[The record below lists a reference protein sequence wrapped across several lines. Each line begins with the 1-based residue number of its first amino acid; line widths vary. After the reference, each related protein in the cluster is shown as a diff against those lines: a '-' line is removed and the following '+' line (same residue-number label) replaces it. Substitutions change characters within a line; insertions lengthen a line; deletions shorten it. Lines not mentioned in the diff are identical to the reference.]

1 MMLLKRFLYI
11 ASFLVA
17 SVFSPNLIAQESL
30 DDFILT
36 AFEDLNLQQYESQIQ
51 FLTKRTYSLPLIDK
65 LEARFDNDD
74 LTREDQEYALRLKPT
89 NPWKIRRNNALFNA
103 SKLELQA
110 EKKILVNEN
119 LYRRYELALGYLI
132 EKEAKIIA
140 YAKLNIIN
148 QMATIFSENQQSVLF
163 DPKNYVGIKLKQIDV
178 LSTISEIKQ
187 ASNFYTQHISTILQ
201 TNQFNWDNTELIS
214 VDKIESHAED
224 IINGQ
229 LSSSEAQLLASK
241 VDVAKKEVRLANS
254 DFDIGFFQTKYIP
267 YSTSGSNFGV
277 TFGINIPLFK
287 SNKPKI
293 AERKLG
299 EIALSNELVNTQHSD
314 SLNRAVNYQYLLQ
327 LIEQHYML
335 EEQIDLLD
343 LDSIIKNL
351 SLIQDNN
358 PISYLE
364 LKEGILKLDELR
376 FKSKK
381 AVLEQYLE
389 FLVAFDALAAQP
401 LINHLSNQLEPLK

>member
-1 MMLLKRFLYI
+1 MPLKRYI
-11 ASFLVA
+11 YITTFVLS
-17 SVFSPNLIAQESL
+17 SVFCPNLKAQESL

-36 AFEDLNLQQYESQIQ
+36 ALEDLNLQQYESQIQ

-74 LTREDQEYALRLKPT
+74 LTKDDQEYALRLKPN
-89 NPWKIRRNNALFNA
+89 NPWKVRRNNALFNA

-110 EKKILVNEN
+110 EKKILLNEN
-119 LYRRYELALGYLI
+119 LYWRYELALGYLI
-132 EKEAKIIA
+132 EQEAQA
-140 YAKLNIIN
+140 TANAKLDIIN
-148 QMATIFSENQQSVLF
+148 QMATILSENQQSVLF
-163 DPKNYVGIKLKQIDV
+163 DPKSYVGIKLKQIDA
-178 LSTISEIKQ
+178 LSTIGEIKQ
-187 ASNFYTQHISTILQ
+187 ASNFYTQHITTILH
-201 TNQFNWDNTELIS
+201 TTQFNWDNVELIS
-214 VDKIESHAED
+214 VENVEAHALD
-224 IINGQ
+224 IIKNQ
-229 LSSSEAQLLASK
+229 LSSSEALLLASQIE
-241 VDVAKKEVRLANS
+241 VAKKEIRLENS
-254 DFDIGFFQTKYIP
+254 NFDIGFIQTKYQP
-267 YSTSGSNFGV
+267 YSTNKSNFGV
-277 TFGINIPLFK
+277 SFGINIPLFK
-287 SNKPKI
+287 SNKNKI
-293 AERKLG
+293 AEGKMA
-299 EIALSNELVNTQHSD
+299 EIALSNELVSTQHSD

-327 LIEQHYML
+327 LIEQHKML

-343 LDSIIKNL
+343 LDSITKNL

-401 LINHLSNQLEPLK
+401 LINHLSNHLEPLK

>member
-1 MMLLKRFLYI
+1 MTPLKRYI
-11 ASFLVA
+11 YITTFVLS
-17 SVFSPNLIAQESL
+17 SVFCPNLKAQESL

-36 AFEDLNLQQYESQIQ
+36 ALEDLNLQQYESQIQ

-74 LTREDQEYALRLKPT
+74 LTKDDQEYALRLKPN
-89 NPWKIRRNNALFNA
+89 NPWKVRRNNALFNA

-110 EKKILVNEN
+110 EKKILLNEN
-119 LYRRYELALGYLI
+119 LYWRYELALGYLI
-132 EKEAKIIA
+132 EQEAQA
-140 YAKLNIIN
+140 TANAKLDIIN
-148 QMATIFSENQQSVLF
+148 QMATILSENQQSVLF
-163 DPKNYVGIKLKQIDV
+163 DPKSYVGIKLKQIDA
-178 LSTISEIKQ
+178 LSTIGEIKQ
-187 ASNFYTQHISTILQ
+187 ASNFYTQHITTILH
-201 TNQFNWDNTELIS
+201 TTQFNWDNVELIS
-214 VDKIESHAED
+214 VENVEAHALD
-224 IINGQ
+224 IIKNQ
-229 LSSSEAQLLASK
+229 LSSSEALLLASQIE
-241 VDVAKKEVRLANS
+241 VAKKEIRLENS
-254 DFDIGFFQTKYIP
+254 NFDIGFIQTKYQP
-267 YSTSGSNFGV
+267 YSTNKSNFGV
-277 TFGINIPLFK
+277 SFGINIPLFK
-287 SNKPKI
+287 SNKNKI
-293 AERKLG
+293 AEGKMA
-299 EIALSNELVNTQHSD
+299 EIALSNELVSTQHSD

-327 LIEQHYML
+327 LIEQHKML

-343 LDSIIKNL
+343 LDSITKNL

-401 LINHLSNQLEPLK
+401 LINHLSNHLEPLK

>member
-1 MMLLKRFLYI
+1 MLLKRFLYI

>member
-1 MMLLKRFLYI
+1 MTPLKRYI
-11 ASFLVA
+11 YITTFVLS
-17 SVFSPNLIAQESL
+17 SVFCPNLKAQESL

-74 LTREDQEYALRLKPT
+74 LTKDDQEYALRLKPN
-89 NPWKIRRNNALFNA
+89 NPWKVRRNNALFNA

-110 EKKILVNEN
+110 EKKILLNEN
-119 LYRRYELALGYLI
+119 LYWRYELALGYLI
-132 EKEAKIIA
+132 EQEAQA
-140 YAKLNIIN
+140 TANAKLDIIN
-148 QMATIFSENQQSVLF
+148 QMATILSENQQSVLF
-163 DPKNYVGIKLKQIDV
+163 DPKSYVGIKLKQIDA
-178 LSTISEIKQ
+178 LSTIGEIKQ
-187 ASNFYTQHISTILQ
+187 ASNFYTQHITTILH
-201 TNQFNWDNTELIS
+201 TTQFNWDNVELIS
-214 VDKIESHAED
+214 VENVEAHALD
-224 IINGQ
+224 IIKNQ
-229 LSSSEAQLLASK
+229 LSSSEALLLASQIE
-241 VDVAKKEVRLANS
+241 VAKKEIRLENS
-254 DFDIGFFQTKYIP
+254 NFDIGFIQTKYQP
-267 YSTSGSNFGV
+267 YSTNKSNFGV
-277 TFGINIPLFK
+277 SFGINIPLFK
-287 SNKPKI
+287 SNKNKI
-293 AERKLG
+293 AEGKMA
-299 EIALSNELVNTQHSD
+299 EIALSNELVSTQHSD

-327 LIEQHYML
+327 LIEQHKML

-343 LDSIIKNL
+343 LDSITKNL

-401 LINHLSNQLEPLK
+401 LINHLSNHLEPLK